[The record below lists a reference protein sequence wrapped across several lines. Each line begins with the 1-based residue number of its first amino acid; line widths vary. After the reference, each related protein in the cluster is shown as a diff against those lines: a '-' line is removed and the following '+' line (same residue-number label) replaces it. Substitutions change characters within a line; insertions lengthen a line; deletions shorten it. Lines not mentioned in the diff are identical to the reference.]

1 MTPAQ
6 KLAKMNEVLTHMKR
20 KNLLPQHTLGYFTQ
34 DKANL
39 QKLVSIH
46 DKQEFKE
53 WSCPVCHINVYGPNK
68 LLLEHQKIHAEKKYI
83 REGDIYQNNYKLY

>member
-6 KLAKMNEVLTHMKR
+6 KLAKMNETITHMKR
-20 KNLLPQHTLGYFTQ
+20 KNLLPQHTLGYFDQ

-53 WSCPVCHINVYGPNK
+53 WSCPICHICVYGPHK
-68 LLLEHQKIHAEKKYI
+68 LLIEHHKIHSGK
-83 REGDIYQNNYKLY
+83 RELRDGDIFQENYKLY